1 MEEKKGYE
9 REGRKET
16 AEKGLREGGR
26 KRVVMASKKKWLKKS
41 RRRKKELENGLEQTV
56 RYGRF
61 VGKMWKKK
69 EACQQ
74 EQRMREVQMDV
85 QEQEQE
91 QKQEQEGKCGHLKKE
106 VWKTQSGRGCGD
118 LLR

>member
-1 MEEKKGYE
+1 MKEKKGYE
-9 REGRKET
+9 RERRKET

-26 KRVVMASKKKWLKKS
+26 KRVVMASKKKLL
-41 RRRKKELENGLEQTV
+41 RKKELENGLEQTV

-91 QKQEQEGKCGHLKKE
+91 
-106 VWKTQSGRGCGD
+106 
-118 LLR
+118 